1 MNTLPLKDYRILI
14 TRGKGQADRFKATI
28 EQYGGTPIMVPLLA
42 FQLPTNLTAVESVI
56 QRISNYEWLILTS
69 QNGVRFFLKLIE
81 KFHVPPHIL
90 PKIAVIGTKTEEELV
105 RYGYKADF
113 IPKEFVAEEF
123 VEEFVSQLDGD
134 TQVLLAKGNLA
145 RTIIAEAINQVAS
158 CDEVIVYE
166 TVLPKES
173 KEQLVHVLRERE
185 AEVITFTSS
194 STVHHFMQIVEQ
206 YQLHPYLESLI
217 IACIGPVAKKTAVQY
232 GLKVEIC
239 PEVYTTEA
247 MLKDLAIYLQK

>member
-1 MNTLPLKDYRILI
+1 MAALQLWCRY
-14 TRGKGQADRFKATI
+14 
-28 EQYGGTPIMVPLLA
+28 LL
-42 FQLPTNLTAVESVI
+42 FNCLTNLTAVERVI
-56 QRISNYEWLILTS
+56 QHISNYEWFILTS
-69 QNGVRFFLKLIE
+69 QNGVRFFFKLIE
-81 KFHVPPHIL
+81 KYDVPRHTL

-113 IPKEFVAEEF
+113 IPKQFVAEAF
-123 VEEFVSQLDGD
+123 VEEFVSKLDGD

-145 RTIIAEAINQVAS
+145 RTIIAEAINQVGAS

-173 KEQLVHVLRERE
+173 VQQLVHVLRERE

-194 STVHHFMQIVEQ
+194 STIHHFMQIVEQ

-217 IACIGPVAKKTAVQY
+217 IACIGPVAKKTALQY
-232 GLKVEIC
+232 GLKVDIC